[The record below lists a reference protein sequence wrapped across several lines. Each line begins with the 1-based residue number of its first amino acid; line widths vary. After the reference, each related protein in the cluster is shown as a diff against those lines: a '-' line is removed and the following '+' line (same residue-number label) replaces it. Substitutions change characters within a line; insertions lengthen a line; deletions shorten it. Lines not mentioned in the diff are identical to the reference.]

1 MDKLADNPS
10 TAHRAGHLLGS
21 IIRRYLG
28 FERAM
33 TLHLLGKGMNPVL
46 CQWVFL
52 ISKLG
57 LIALWLYLAF
67 WVALAVF
74 AVWVF
79 QAVVQLGLFSSA
91 PNTEEDEGW
100 EHGLS
105 GFGYY
110 MDGHRVDPGRCD
122 DE

>member
-1 MDKLADNPS
+1 MDKIADNPS

-21 IIRRYLG
+21 IFRRYLG

-33 TLHLLGKGMNPVL
+33 TLHLLGKGVNPVL

-57 LIALWLYLAF
+57 LIALGLYLAF

-74 AVWVF
+74 AGWVL
-79 QAVVQLGLFSSA
+79 VRMGGRGLVSEA
-91 PNTEEDEGW
+91 PAKPDEGW
-100 EHGLS
+100 EYGHA

-110 MDGHRVDPGRCD
+110 INGYRVDSGSD
-122 DE
+122 DD